1 MSIVARTGCLGARL
15 RGSATTNLE
24 FNMTPP
30 IAELAPFHQQAEDIG
45 AALERERELA
55 AKAARSGR
63 IDGPTANID

>member
-1 MSIVARTGCLGARL
+1 
-15 RGSATTNLE
+15 
-24 FNMTPP
+24 MTPP